1 MPKFPEQSEPGDEK
15 SLDLGPPGAIM
26 LPAGYKVGNLPIPDG
41 SLLFIRPKK
50 INGLPTIPSTTIQ
63 FPDGMIVFHDPA
75 AIEDVTE
82 RADSG
87 YRAKKEAER
96 EIAAGV
102 PFYRRAAVRETL
114 LPILVLIGAIGAG
127 VATCANSD
135 QPAPENSVVQA
146 SDQNKSPE
154 K

>member
-1 MPKFPEQSEPGDEK
+1 MRESPKQPADDK
-15 SLDLGPPGAIM
+15 DSLDLGPPGAIM
-26 LPAGYKVGNLPIPDG
+26 LPAGYKVGNLPIPAG
-41 SLLFIRPKK
+41 SLLFVRPKK

-75 AIEDVTE
+75 AIEDLTE
-82 RADSG
+82 RIDLQ
-87 YRAKKEAER
+87 YRAKQEAER

-102 PFYRRAAVRETL
+102 PFYRRAAIRENL
-114 LPILVLIGAIGAG
+114 LPILVFIGVMGAG

-146 SDQNKSPE
+146 SDQNKSSG